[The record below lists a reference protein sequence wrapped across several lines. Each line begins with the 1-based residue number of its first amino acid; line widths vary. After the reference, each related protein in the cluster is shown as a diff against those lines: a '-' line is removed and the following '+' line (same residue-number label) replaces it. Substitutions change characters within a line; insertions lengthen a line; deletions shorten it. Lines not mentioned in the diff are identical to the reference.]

1 MIASKDR
8 SGWFGASDVNYI
20 IGNWSTASFAKW
32 WLEKA
37 AFSSNDFTNEAM
49 LAGTHYEHKIL
60 DFIKAPEKDKQI
72 RLPDVR
78 LRVNL
83 DGNSEDT
90 IFEVK
95 TYRFEKGFKLPIRY
109 KRQVWV
115 QLFAAGLKKA
125 FVVAYGLT
133 DGDYRNFFNDIDPDR
148 LSFFEIEPNDAFIQD
163 DFLPK
168 LKYLAHCLNEGVFPR
183 KEHFDEWMISDA
195 ALLT

>member
-20 IGNWSTASFAKW
+20 IGNWTTKSFANW

-72 RLPDVR
+72 KIPELL

-83 DGNSEDT
+83 DGNSETT

-95 TYRFEKGFKLPIRY
+95 TYRYDKGFKVPIKY

-115 QLFAAGLKKA
+115 QLYASQLKKA
-125 FVVAYGLT
+125 YIVAYGLI
-133 DGDYRNFFNDIDPDR
+133 DSDYKNFFNDIDAKR
-148 LSFFEIEPNDAFIQD
+148 LSTFEIEPNEMFINEE
-163 DFLPK
+163 FLPK

>member
-20 IGNWSTASFAKW
+20 IGNWETKSFANW
-32 WLEKA
+32 WLEKS
-37 AFSSNDFTNEAM
+37 AFTCNDFKNEAM

-60 DFIKAPEKDKQI
+60 DFIKSPEKDKQI
-72 RLPDVR
+72 KIPALL

-83 DGNSEDT
+83 DGNSDDT

-95 TYRFEKGFKLPIRY
+95 TYRWEKGFKLPIRY

-115 QLFAAGLKKA
+115 QLYASGLKKA

-133 DGDYRNFFNDIDPDR
+133 DKDYKNFFNDIDADR
-148 LSFFEIEPNDAFIQD
+148 LSKYEIEPNEKFINEE
-163 DFLPK
+163 FLPK
-168 LKYLAHCLNEGVFPR
+168 LKYLVCCLKKGVFPR
-183 KEHFDEWMISDA
+183 KEQFEKWMISSA
-195 ALLT
+195 E

>member
-20 IGNWSTASFAKW
+20 IGNWETKSFANW
-32 WLEKA
+32 WLEKS
-37 AFSSNDFTNEAM
+37 AFNSNDFTNEAM

-72 RLPDVR
+72 KIPKLL

-83 DGNSEDT
+83 DGNSDDT

-95 TYRFEKGFKLPIRY
+95 TYRLEKGFKLPIKY

-115 QLFAAGLKKA
+115 QLYASGLKKA

-133 DGDYRNFFNDIDPDR
+133 DKDYKNFFNDIDANR
-148 LSFFEIEPNDAFIQD
+148 LTYYEIEPNERFINEE
-163 DFLPK
+163 FLPK
-168 LKYLAHCLNEGVFPR
+168 LKYLVYCLMNGIFPR
-183 KEHFDEWMISDA
+183 KEQFEKWMISNA
-195 ALLT
+195 E

>member
-8 SGWFGASDVNYI
+8 SGWFGASDVGYI
-20 IGNWSTASFAKW
+20 VGNWETKSFAKW
-32 WLEKA
+32 WLEKS

-72 RLPDVR
+72 KIPELK

-83 DGNSEDT
+83 DGNSDDT

-95 TYRFEKGFKLPIRY
+95 TYRFEKGFKVPLKY

-115 QLFAAGLKKA
+115 QLYASGMKKA
-125 FVVAYGLT
+125 YIVAYGLI
-133 DGDYRNFFNDIDPDR
+133 DKDYKNFFNDIDGKR
-148 LSFFEIEPNDAFIQD
+148 LVMYEIEPNDEFINVE
-163 DFLPK
+163 FMPK
-168 LKYLAHCLNEGVFPR
+168 LRYLAQCLSTGIFPR
-183 KEHFDEWMISDA
+183 KEQFEKWMS
-195 ALLT
+195 LSVV